1 MHEMRLYRGVIYE
14 RVSGLKLGTIEKA
27 PPCSESLTMGFSRE
41 EEIVTDDTIKKLLK
55 KWFMTKYSH
64 EYEDLF
70 SLYLCDKSMIV
81 LSALFLT

>member
-27 PPCSESLTMGFSRE
+27 PSCSESLTMGFSRE

-55 KWFMTKYSH
+55 RWFMTKYSH

-81 LSALFLT
+81 LSPLFLT

>member
-27 PPCSESLTMGFSRE
+27 LSCSESLTMGFSRE